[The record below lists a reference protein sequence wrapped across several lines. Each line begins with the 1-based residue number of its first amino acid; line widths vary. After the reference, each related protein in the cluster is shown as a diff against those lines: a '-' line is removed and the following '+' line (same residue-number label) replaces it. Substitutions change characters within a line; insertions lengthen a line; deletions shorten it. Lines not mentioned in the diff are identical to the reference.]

1 MAIQISAELLEG
13 VVLASLFD
21 QDLYGYALTQQVQS
35 HFEISESTIYPVLRR
50 LKKSAELNTY
60 DRPYQG
66 RNRRYYQLTDTGRK
80 HLNNIIS
87 DWHYFS
93 AQVNSVL
100 EETKDA

>member
-13 VVLASLFD
+13 VVLASLVD

-80 HLNNIIS
+80 RLNNIIS

>member
-13 VVLASLFD
+13 VVLASLVD

-66 RNRRYYQLTDTGRK
+66 RYYQLTDTGRK